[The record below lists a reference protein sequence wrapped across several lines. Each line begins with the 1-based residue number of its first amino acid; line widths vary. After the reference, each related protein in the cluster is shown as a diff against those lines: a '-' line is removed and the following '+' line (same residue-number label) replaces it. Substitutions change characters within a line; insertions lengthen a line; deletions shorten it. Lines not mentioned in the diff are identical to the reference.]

1 MRDFIVIINRGAV
14 NRRLRNGF
22 KERGRKMGVFVGGG
36 GGGGTLSLRIFRM
49 MSPPHKCHYMK

>member
-36 GGGGTLSLRIFRM
+36 GTLSLRIFR